1 MVRCF
6 LYNYYYWIQY
16 FMKSNFEIDYFS
28 DSKYEYLTI
37 EISFKGQILCQLN
50 KDKGVNNIEIEFFYD
65 FRLLEEEVI
74 FKFPLDEFLNVLN
87 MVKKDLIS
95 IK

>member
-1 MVRCF
+1 
-6 LYNYYYWIQY
+6 
-16 FMKSNFEIDYFS
+16 MKSNFQIDYFS

-37 EISFKGQILCQLN
+37 EISFKGQVLCQLN

-65 FRLLEEEVI
+65 FRLIEEEVI
-74 FKFPLDEFLNVLN
+74 FKFPLDEFLDVLN
-87 MVKKDLIS
+87 IVKKDLIS

>member
-1 MVRCF
+1 
-6 LYNYYYWIQY
+6 
-16 FMKSNFEIDYFS
+16 MKSNFEIDYFS

-65 FRLLEEEVI
+65 SRLLEEEVI
-74 FKFPLDEFLNVLN
+74 FKFPLDEFLEVLN
-87 MVKKDLIS
+87 IVKKDLIS
-95 IK
+95 IE

>member
-1 MVRCF
+1 
-6 LYNYYYWIQY
+6 
-16 FMKSNFEIDYFS
+16 MKSNFQIDYFS

-37 EISFKGQILCQLN
+37 EISFKGQVLCHLN

-74 FKFPLDEFLNVLN
+74 FKFPLDEFLDVLN
-87 MVKKDLIS
+87 IVKKDLIS

>member
-1 MVRCF
+1 
-6 LYNYYYWIQY
+6 
-16 FMKSNFEIDYFS
+16 MKSNFEIDYFS

-65 FRLLEEEVI
+65 SRLLEEVI
-74 FKFPLDEFLNVLN
+74 FKFPLDEFLEVLN
-87 MVKKDLIS
+87 IVKKDLIS

>member
-1 MVRCF
+1 
-6 LYNYYYWIQY
+6 
-16 FMKSNFEIDYFS
+16 MKSNFEIDYFS

-65 FRLLEEEVI
+65 SRLLEEVI
-74 FKFPLDEFLNVLN
+74 FKFPLDEFLEVLN
-87 MVKKDLIS
+87 IVKKDLIS
-95 IK
+95 IE

>member
-1 MVRCF
+1 
-6 LYNYYYWIQY
+6 
-16 FMKSNFEIDYFS
+16 MKSNFQIDYFS

-37 EISFKGQILCQLN
+37 EISFKGQVLCQLN

-65 FRLLEEEVI
+65 FQLLEEEVI
-74 FKFPLDEFLNVLN
+74 FKFPLEEFLDVLN
-87 MVKKDLIS
+87 IVKKDLIS

>member
-1 MVRCF
+1 
-6 LYNYYYWIQY
+6 
-16 FMKSNFEIDYFS
+16 MKSDFQIDYFS

-50 KDKGVNNIEIEFFYD
+50 KDKGVDNIEIEFFYD
-65 FRLLEEEVI
+65 SRLLEEETI
-74 FKFPLDEFLNVLN
+74 FKFPLDEFLDVLN
-87 MVKKDLIS
+87 IVKKDLIS

>member
-1 MVRCF
+1 
-6 LYNYYYWIQY
+6 
-16 FMKSNFEIDYFS
+16 MKSNFEIDYFS

-65 FRLLEEEVI
+65 SRLLEEEVI
-74 FKFPLDEFLNVLN
+74 FKFPLDEFLEVLN
-87 MVKKDLIS
+87 IVKKDLIS

>member
-1 MVRCF
+1 
-6 LYNYYYWIQY
+6 
-16 FMKSNFEIDYFS
+16 MKSNFQIDYFS

-37 EISFKGQILCQLN
+37 EISFKGQVLCQLN

-65 FRLLEEEVI
+65 SRLLEEVI
-74 FKFPLDEFLNVLN
+74 FKFPLDEFLDVLHI
-87 MVKKDLIS
+87 VKKDLIS